1 MASPQDF
8 ARALRER
15 FGLEETIIT
24 LIEILSFLNSHQK
37 QPAKAGKQ
45 KQKQHNHGTQQN
57 ATPETRLREETRKP
71 RATIT
76 TIATTAT
83 ATERQEKGPA
93 PKPRKAP
100 NQKESQPTNLT
111 GYPTSQPTN

>member
-15 FGLEETIIT
+15 FDLEETIVT
-24 LIEILSFLNSHQK
+24 LAEILSFLNSHQK

-45 KQKQHNHGTQQN
+45 KQKQHNYGTQQN

-76 TIATTAT
+76 IIATTAI
-83 ATERQEKGPA
+83 ATER
-93 PKPRKAP
+93 
-100 NQKESQPTNLT
+100 
-111 GYPTSQPTN
+111 